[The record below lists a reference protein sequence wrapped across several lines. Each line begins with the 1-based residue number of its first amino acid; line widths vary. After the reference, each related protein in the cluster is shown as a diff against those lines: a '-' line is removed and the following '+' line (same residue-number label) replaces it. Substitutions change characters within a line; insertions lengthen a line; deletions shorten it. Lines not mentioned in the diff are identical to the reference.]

1 MDLNGRTQ
9 EEVVSL
15 LRATPMG
22 GAVGLL
28 VLRQEDPFVP
38 REVVSLSFFAA
49 SVTLL
54 NISPPW
60 RAHAASS
67 CSRAWCCMSHRFA
80 ANSALAE
87 HADGLSRRRCQFLHY
102 PPAALPQRNP
112 WELNLLSSPSS
123 FLYLAAHSRLG
134 GRSGLLRT
142 PSSLPRHLSSHLL
155 LRRCSFRPAVFRLQA
170 DWRD

>member
-67 CSRAWCCMSHRFA
+67 CSRAWHCSGRVSSFRSQQRASRACRWTVPPPPPVSPLSTCSFA
-80 ANSALAE
+80 SEEPLGAQSSCFTLLFSLPCSSFPSWRAFRPPPHALLAP
-87 HADGLSRRRCQFLHY
+87 S
-102 PPAALPQRNP
+102 PPFFSPA
-112 WELNLLSSPSS
+112 PSS
-123 FLYLAAHSRLG
+123 M
-134 GRSGLLRT
+134 
-142 PSSLPRHLSSHLL
+142 
-155 LRRCSFRPAVFRLQA
+155 
-170 DWRD
+170 